1 LIRQR
6 IAPSVRRELT
16 LAIALVLSVFG
27 VLALS
32 PVASAAI
39 SGQQGEAWGKFG
51 TDPGQMMDPSF
62 MGVDSTDGSVFVG
75 SYPSFEFT
83 ETVIQKF
90 SPAGHLE
97 GSAFIPGISWVG
109 IAVDHAAGRFY
120 VLEDEEM
127 GSAEF
132 VATKILAFETTP
144 DAGVLKPATPEEL
157 PVPDPASPEGLIRPQ
172 ELVLDPSTGDL
183 IVLAEDEAGH
193 AVLQHI
199 DTGGAG
205 SVGTRWVDTDSAIGL
220 PAPFN
225 GGSERAIA
233 VDPHGLTFVLNA
245 KNGGAAFQARTL
257 PANFTGASTL
267 SPVPGFA
274 GAIPGNELE
283 FLARPQSITEGLNFG
298 PQIAVSTSADG
309 NDTLFWKSI
318 ETAGERDRFK
328 VIINGYSLGAEAKT
342 VIYGG
347 GVEQGKCAVETG
359 RSALAAGPAGTLV
372 VLDQGQEVS
381 EGESPGWFPVVSTF
395 GPGGTECPAPAAS
408 FKLESGGS
416 AVTTVPA
423 GSSVTLNAS
432 ASELHGATLAQAVW
446 TVKGPEEFALPAAG
460 LTTIASGRFSQEG
473 TYAVRL
479 IVETSPIAGQEK
491 FGTKFSTEPQTLVVT
506 APVAGGEFPL
516 NLTTSGSGAGTFQCK
531 VEGGPAGACAAK
543 YESGT
548 EVEVVDVPGSD
559 SQFVNWTGACTGTGP
574 CALTVSQAENVG
586 AVFNLKAVPTTEFT
600 LTVTPPSGGTLLC
613 NFGSGAATCAAQ
625 AKYASSKVVTVT
637 AAPASGFEFTGWTG
651 DCSGTAACS
660 VSMTAAH
667 TVGATFKAVSSGG
680 GGGGNTGGG
689 GGGGGT
695 VPPPGGGTVP
705 PPGGGKPHP
714 KTPAQILAE
723 KRQKAIAKC
732 KKSKGNAK
740 AQCLKK
746 AHEIGKPKKKA
757 KKKGAKAREFDRVV
771 SGAAWQG

>member
-6 IAPSVRRELT
+6 IAPSVRRELA

-27 VLALS
+27 VLAAS

-39 SGQQGEAWGKFG
+39 SGQQGEPWGEFG
-51 TDPGQMMDPSF
+51 TGPGQLMDPSF

-90 SPAGHLE
+90 SPAGQLE

-127 GSAEF
+127 GSKGF
-132 VATKILAFETTP
+132 VATKILAFETNP

-157 PVPDPASPEGLIRPQ
+157 PVPDPASAEGLIRPQ

-199 DTGGAG
+199 DTDGVG
-205 SVGTRWVDTDSAIGL
+205 SVGTRWVDTNSAIGL

-233 VDPHGLTFVLNA
+233 VDSHGLTFVLNA

-257 PANFTGASTL
+257 PANFTESSAL
-267 SPVPGFA
+267 SQVPGFA
-274 GAIPGNELE
+274 DAVPGNELE
-283 FLARPQSITEGLNFG
+283 FIALPPRITEGINFG
-298 PQIAVSTSADG
+298 PQIAVSTSTDG
-309 NDTLFWKSI
+309 NDTLYWKSI
-318 ETAGERDRFK
+318 ETVGERERDK
-328 VIINGYSLGAEAKT
+328 VIINGYSLRAEAKT
-342 VIYGG
+342 VLYGG
-347 GVEQGKCAVETG
+347 GVEQGKCGVETG

-372 VLDQGQEVS
+372 VLDQGREVT
-381 EGESPGWFPVVSTF
+381 EGESPEWFPVVSTF

-446 TVKGPEEFALPAAG
+446 KVKGPEEFTLPAAA
-460 LTTIASGRFSQEG
+460 LTTTASGRFSQEG
-473 TYAVRL
+473 TYTVRL
-479 IVETSPIAGQEK
+479 IVETSPIAGGEK

-516 NLTTSGSGAGTFQCK
+516 NLTTSGTGSGTFQCK
-531 VEGGPAGACAAK
+531 VEGGPAEACAAE
-543 YESGT
+543 YETGT
-548 EVEVVDVPGSD
+548 EIEVVDVPGTGSE
-559 SQFVNWTGACTGTGP
+559 FATWTGACTGTAP
-574 CALTVSQAENVG
+574 CVITMSQAENVG
-586 AVFNLKAVPTTEFT
+586 AVFNLKSASTTEFT

-613 NFGSGAATCAAQ
+613 NSGSGAATCAAQ
-625 AKYASSKVVTVT
+625 TKYASGKVVAVT
-637 AAPASGFEFTGWTG
+637 AAPAAGFEFTGWTG
-651 DCSGTAACS
+651 DSCSGTGACS
-660 VSMTAAH
+660 VTMTAAH

-689 GGGGGT
+689 GGTVPPAGGGT
-695 VPPPGGGTVP
+695 VPPPGGGA
-705 PPGGGKPHP
+705 KPHP

-732 KKSKGNAK
+732 KKSKGKAK

-746 AHEIGKPKKKA
+746 AQQIGKVKKKV
-757 KKKGAKAREFDRVV
+757 KKKGVKAREFSRLVFTD
-771 SGAAWQG
+771 AWQG